1 MADVGGRP
9 FVAWLIRELEAQE
22 IRRVI
27 FCTGYRAEVIEEC
40 FGAGRGDLEF
50 LYSPEASPL
59 GTAGA
64 LRHAMHLV
72 RGDRFLALNGDSYT
86 PIEIPRLL
94 EAHRERKA
102 RATLW
107 LVPVDDCR
115 RYGSVAIDPNG
126 AVLRFDEKI
135 TNGVASS
142 GLINAGVYLLERD
155 LLSSL
160 PEGVPASLE
169 TEVLPGWI
177 GRGLF
182 GVQGPGPFLDI
193 GTPESYAYARKY
205 FLSDILR

>member
-1 MADVGGRP
+1 MAEVGGRP
-9 FVAWLIRELEAQE
+9 FVAWLIRELEAQG
-22 IRRVI
+22 IRRVV
-27 FCTGYRAEVIEEC
+27 FCTGYRGEVIEEC

-86 PIEIPRLL
+86 PFEIPRLL
-94 EAHRERKA
+94 ELHRKKEA

-107 LVPVDDCR
+107 LVPVDDSR
-115 RYGSVAIDPNG
+115 RYGSVAVDRDG
-126 AVLRFDEKI
+126 AVLRFDEKRAY
-135 TNGVASS
+135 GVASS

-160 PEGVPASLE
+160 PEAVAASLE
-169 TEVLPGWI
+169 TEVLPAWI

-182 GVQGPGPFLDI
+182 AVPGPGPFCDI